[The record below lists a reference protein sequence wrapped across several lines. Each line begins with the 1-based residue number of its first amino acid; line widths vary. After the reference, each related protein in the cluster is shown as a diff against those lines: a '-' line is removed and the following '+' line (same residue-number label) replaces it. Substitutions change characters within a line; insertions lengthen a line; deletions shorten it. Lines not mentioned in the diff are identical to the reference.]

1 MDYSKLEERELIKK
15 SQDKDTKAFEE
26 IISRD
31 SEYILAWIGQK
42 AKDPYLTEEL
52 YQMTMIKCWK
62 NIAKFKGD
70 SAFRTWACAIGRNL
84 FIDNYRRKI
93 RRSEES
99 LELSEIGRSRLAGL
113 TVEEDFLKNFKNE
126 ELKTFLNKIMSS
138 LSVNHRN
145 ALRYFAIEGMSYEEI
160 SKIEKCSIGTVMSR
174 LYYARRKAQYLIN
187 RQKNTGSFVDG

>member
-70 SAFRTWACAIGRNL
+70 SAFRTWACAVARNL
-84 FIDNYRRKI
+84 FIDNYRKI
-93 RRSEES
+93 QRRNEES
-99 LELSEIGRSRLAGL
+99 LEFGEEGKESL
-113 TVEEDFLKNFKNE
+113 TK
-126 ELKTFLNKIMSS
+126 
-138 LSVNHRN
+138 
-145 ALRYFAIEGMSYEEI
+145 AI
-160 SKIEKCSIGTVMSR
+160 
-174 LYYARRKAQYLIN
+174 
-187 RQKNTGSFVDG
+187 